1 MMCGYR
7 DDYGRAKLEGLTDP
21 ALYRVYGREVAP
33 SRRGRDRAWIIDRIM
48 ERRRERNA
56 ARGDFRSKYYAARSE
71 VKRDEK
77 RIRELEDKLEHETV
91 ERRHAVELA
100 GALLRRMDKMER
112 EHMDYDTDLYE
123 PLADD
128 DSPLACMVHF
138 GCDDDED
145 EEEDDGR

>member
-7 DDYGRAKLEGLTDP
+7 DDYGRANLENLTDS
-21 ALYRVYGREVAP
+21 ALYRAYGREVAP
-33 SRRGRDRAWIIDRIM
+33 SRRGRDRAWIIDRIV
-48 ERRRERNA
+48 ERRRERSV
-56 ARGDFRSKYYAARSE
+56 ARGDFRSKYYSARSE

-77 RIRELEDKLEHETV
+77 RIRELEEKLERETV

-100 GALLRRMDKMER
+100 GALLRRMDKMKGD
-112 EHMDYDTDLYE
+112 HMDYDTDLYA

-128 DSPLACMVHF
+128 DSPLACMARF

-145 EEEDDGR
+145 EDDER